1 MHLSIGA
8 HCVFHLKVHLIF
20 VVDYRRQ
27 AISSRILSRLQE
39 VFDEVCSNVGAKLC
53 EFSGER
59 DHVHLLVE
67 YVPNI
72 RLCDLIRTLKAVSS
86 LRIRT
91 EFRHEIRHL
100 LWGKRFWTRSYC
112 AISVGDG
119 ASTAIIERYIQNQN
133 RPS

>member
-1 MHLSIGA
+1 MKFVRMSAQNFVNFPENVITSI
-8 HCVFHLKVHLIF
+8 FLF
-20 VVDYRRQ
+20 
-27 AISSRILSRLQE
+27 
-39 VFDEVCSNVGAKLC
+39 
-53 EFSGER
+53 
-59 DHVHLLVE
+59 E